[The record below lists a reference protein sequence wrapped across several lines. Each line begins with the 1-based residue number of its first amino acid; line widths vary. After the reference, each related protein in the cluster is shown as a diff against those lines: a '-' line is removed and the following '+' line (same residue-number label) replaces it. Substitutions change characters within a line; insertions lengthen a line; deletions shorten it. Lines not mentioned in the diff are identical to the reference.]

1 MKLTLADTALLV
13 SFFCRIEDA
22 WVPVPES
29 AYTAGGFS
37 WCIGHAL
44 YRASFAP
51 APDAPDSLE
60 YSMYLNSQTPR
71 QLRMRISVPGR
82 ENYFHVIPCNIYG
95 DNHAAEAKPGEFP
108 LLTNDHKGMSFCAPL
123 WEFRADRA
131 AMPLSALCWDG
142 GVAAAAIEPYTDSDR
157 GTIRNGVFADLPD
170 AFGVSL
176 GYTND
181 PVTFKNRSVAVPSTR
196 DTAREAAVTGRIYV
210 KRGPRTALHEI
221 IRQEYA
227 RHKDRAEPKR
237 PLTEAVQG
245 MLDTFAYLNYD
256 AAAGEYTNRHCKPP
270 ADTEMR
276 PWRRVT
282 EIGWTGGGV
291 LAYPL
296 VLCRDVLGAKADVP
310 LAAALSG
317 EELFNRMVDGYNE
330 KSGLL
335 NDLTAPA
342 ADGSRVNG
350 WWTGYGLV
358 KDCHCAY
365 TVGSGIHYL
374 TKTMD
379 YLHRT
384 GREFSTRWLE
394 TSRKVLTTVVE
405 LQREDGAF
413 GYTYST
419 TERKVLDWSGF
430 AGCWFAPALVYLYR
444 LTGEETW
451 LHAAEKALH
460 YYHTFVKDLNCYG
473 TPMDTWKAVDE
484 EGNLAFLRGCRLV
497 HEATGSDEF
506 LQYLKDAAGYEFL
519 WRYGYRTHPEHTP
532 LNDGWMACG
541 GAVTSVSN
549 PHIHPMG
556 VIVDSDLRYLARVTG
571 DAYYADR
578 AADSA
583 AWMRQ
588 CLELYPEKTG
598 YGRYGV
604 LSERWC
610 PSDGLDVER
619 FSDGLPYSS
628 WFSHN
633 LWASAC
639 VLEAACEIA
648 LEEKEKEKNHG

>member
-1 MKLTLADTALLV
+1 MKLTLADTALEV

-60 YSMYLNSQTPR
+60 YSMYLNSQTPS
-71 QLRMRISVPGR
+71 QLRMQLSVPGQK
-82 ENYFHVIPCNIYG
+82 NYFHIIPCNIYG

-131 AMPLSALCWDG
+131 AMPLAALCWDG
-142 GVAAAAIEPYTDSDR
+142 GVAAVSVDPYSPS
-157 GTIRNGVFADLPD
+157 GAGCIRNGVFAALPD
-170 AFGVSL
+170 TFGVSL

-181 PVTFKNRSVAVPSTR
+181 PVTFKNRSTPAPSTR
-196 DTAREAAVTGRIYV
+196 DMTREAEAKGHIYV
-210 KRGPRTALHEI
+210 TRGPRTALHGI

-227 RHKDRAEPKR
+227 RHHERAVPKKT
-237 PLTEAVQG
+237 LTQAVQG

-256 AAAGEYTNRHCKPP
+256 ADAREYTNRNCKPP
-270 ADTEMR
+270 ADTKMR

-419 TERKVLDWSGF
+419 TERRVLDWSGF

-460 YYHTFVKDLNCYG
+460 YYHGFVKDLNCYG

-532 LNDGWMACG
+532 LNDGWTACG

-619 FSDGLPYSS
+619 FSDGRPYSS

-639 VLEAACEIA
+639 VLEAACELA
-648 LEEKEKEKNHG
+648 LEEKEKNHG